1 MISSNN
7 YVGVYIEGWF
17 FQSSDDVSF
26 WSYIKQNLFYMELLF
41 LEYPIAVKADEM
53 IGLVL

>member
-1 MISSNN
+1 MISSDN

>member
-1 MISSNN
+1 MISSDN

-41 LEYPIAVKADEM
+41 WNTL
-53 IGLVL
+53 LQ